1 MEKRK
6 NRPIWV
12 LFVILLVIFLIGL
25 LCEVA
30 LKAINVALTMRVR
43 DPRVMVNQILRGF
56 GDEAIPLWAVPALL
70 LNWISIMPR
79 TVVPYAVRWLPYL
92 VLFLL
97 PVFCALF
104 RKRAIPL
111 IICAVVNG
119 LVAIGIV
126 LVRLFARQPL
136 LHVATAIPFAV
147 ETLVLVLACIAL
159 GTKSKGFSIVLG
171 VFCVLFALLSP
182 AVSAAIA
189 GMRMG
194 GSMQMY
200 VTWRY
205 VLVQIRRLPLSAA
218 VSYWPIYKAFAF
230 LMYALILFIAP
241 SRFPKRAKA

>member
-79 TVVPYAVRWLPYL
+79 TVAPYAVRWLPYL

-182 AVSAAIA
+182 VISAGLSGLRAGAVPP
-189 GMRMG
+189 GYPVMRIFL
-194 GSMQMY
+194 MQAR
-200 VTWRY
+200 W
-205 VLVQIRRLPLSAA
+205 LPLSAQA
-218 VSYWPIYKAFAF
+218 SPWPIFKTFAL
-230 LMYALILFIAP
+230 LMYALILFVAP